1 MEDNSTHKQ
10 QAVVIGA
17 SISGLL
23 AARVLSRHFAHVT
36 IVERDTLPA
45 LGNPSSE
52 PRKGVPQGRH
62 LHVLLAHGLDLLETL
77 FPGLTEELQ
86 ARGANVGDLSESVR
100 WFSDGVYTRNFH
112 SGLVGVQ
119 VSRPLLESTILRRV
133 NVLPNVTIL
142 DNHAASGL
150 ITASAVAGDKKRVT
164 GLTVVDRSKSEPIE
178 QRLSSDLLVDAG
190 GRGTRSLAW
199 LESIGY
205 PLPEE
210 ELIKVDLTYTTR
222 IFKRLPE
229 HAQGRSPIIILPGK
243 KCRRGA
249 AMLAVEGGRWI
260 VGLSGMLGDSAPPDL
275 PGFIEYARSLDAPDC
290 YDIIKNAE
298 PEGEANLYKFP
309 VSQRRHFEKL
319 SNFPEGFLLVGDALC
334 SFNPIYGQGMT
345 AAASEAAVLDEM
357 LQSAANPLRPGFAR
371 RFFRRASSLLDSPWS
386 IAAGSD
392 LAYPE
397 VEGKRALGMGLIQS
411 YLNRLLRVSSEDSE
425 VNLAFQKVTN
435 LIAPPPSLFHP
446 RIVLRVLRSRL
457 S

>member
-1 MEDNSTHKQ
+1 MDENSTHKK

-23 AARVLSRHFAHVT
+23 TARVLARHFAHVT
-36 IVERDTLPA
+36 VVERDFLPKI
-45 LGNPSSE
+45 GQPSSE

-62 LHVLLAHGLDLLETL
+62 LHVLLAHGVDVLEAF
-77 FPGLTEELQ
+77 FPGLTKELQ
-86 ARGANVGDLSESVR
+86 ARGANIGDLSESVR
-100 WFSDGVYTRNFH
+100 WFSDGAYTRNFH

-119 VSRPLLESTILRRV
+119 VSRPLLESTILQRV
-133 NVLPNVTIL
+133 NALPNVTIL

-150 ITASAVAGDKKRVT
+150 LTTSSMVGDEKQVT

-178 QRLSSDLLVDAG
+178 QRLPSDLLVDAG

-205 PLPEE
+205 PVPEE
-210 ELIKVDLTYTTR
+210 ELIKIDLTYTTR

-229 HAQGRSPIIILPGK
+229 HAQGRSPIIIVPGK

-249 AMLAVEGGRWI
+249 AMLAVEGDRWI
-260 VGLSGMLGDSAPPDL
+260 VGLSGMLGDAAPPDL

-290 YDIIKNAE
+290 YEIIKNAE
-298 PEGEANLYKFP
+298 PAGEASQYKFP
-309 VSQRRHFEKL
+309 VSQRRHFEKV
-319 SNFPEGFLLVGDALC
+319 SHFPEGFLLIGDALC

-345 AAASEAAVLDEM
+345 TAASEAAVLDEM
-357 LQSAANPLRPGFAR
+357 LHSASDTLPPRFAR
-371 RFFRRASSLLDSPWS
+371 RFFHRASSLLDSPWS

-397 VEGKRALGMGLIQS
+397 VEGKRAPGMGLVQS
-411 YLNRLLRVSSEDSE
+411 YLDRLLRVSSEDSE